1 MSENDSIEETQD
13 NGTPGHDLTG
23 GPGGSGDADSDQKLR
38 DLEAQLEKLRAEN
51 QTLRTASN
59 TDSASVFFQGL
70 AKGINQV
77 IDKYK
82 PDTNIKPPAPK
93 KPLTVD
99 TPVLNDH
106 SQVPDSFHDLE
117 RQPKTDNIGPPVS
130 QDIAN
135 LLAKCWHFPFPKEE
149 IIELLDKQ
157 VRPENVLAVKPL
169 QINEEV
175 HLNKQDRKNDK
186 DMRYVGNAICA
197 AGKCLTYLMDMLCKA
212 EMVLRR
218 DFPDDDGWLVWDD
231 FTFDFVKANKL
242 IANAMKIL
250 GIANVQTGQA
260 RRLLLKP
267 KFSQDVQ
274 KICNEEYPFPDAM
287 FFGENLSATAATA
300 SDANKVQTKTFHPP
314 TKRGCGRGRGR
325 SNHRRSPYPQ
335 QSSVLQ
341 AAVLQQ
347 ALAAAQQQPQVH
359 QQISGL
365 TTGGLFGVNQFPVQ
379 PQPPPLLGVNTHLT
393 GRPQRGR
400 GFGNKRRNHRGK
412 SRGR

>member
-1 MSENDSIEETQD
+1 MLFSFSPVAMSENEFVDETQD
-13 NGTPGHDLTG
+13 TSSGDRPDGSG
-23 GPGGSGDADSDQKLR
+23 EGGSGGDSNQKLC

-51 QTLRTASN
+51 ETLRTASH

-82 PDTNIKPPAPK
+82 PDTNTKPTTPK
-93 KPLTVD
+93 KPPSVD
-99 TPVLNDH
+99 TPVLNDQ

-117 RQPKTDNIGPPVS
+117 RQPKTDNIGPPIS

-135 LLAKCWHFPFPKEE
+135 LLAKCWHFPFPKPE
-149 IIELLDKQ
+149 IIKLLDKQ

-175 HLNKQDRKNDK
+175 HMSKQDRKNDK

-197 AGKCLTYLMDMLCKA
+197 AGKCLAYLMDMLCKA
-212 EMVLRR
+212 EMVLRK
-218 DFPDDDGWLVWDD
+218 DFPEDDGWLVWDD
-231 FTFDFVKANKL
+231 FSFDFVKANKL

-250 GIANVQTGQA
+250 GIANVQTGQV
-260 RRLLLKP
+260 RRLLLKD
-267 KFSQDVQ
+267 KFSPDCQ
-274 KICNEEYPFPDAM
+274 KICNEEYPFHNAM
-287 FFGENLSATAATA
+287 FFGENLSATAATV
-300 SDANKVQTKTFHPP
+300 SDANKVQAKTFHSPAR
-314 TKRGCGRGRGR
+314 RGRSRGRGH
-325 SNHRRSPYPQ
+325 SSYRRSPYPQ

-347 ALAAAQQQPQVH
+347 ALASAAQQPQVH

-365 TTGGLFGVNQFPVQ
+365 TTAGLFGVNQFPVQ
-379 PQPPPLLGVNTHLT
+379 APAPPPLLGVNTH
-393 GRPQRGR
+393 
-400 GFGNKRRNHRGK
+400 
-412 SRGR
+412 